1 MPGNFCVPTRLKEI
15 AFVSSP
21 RSDNLTD
28 VMTMA
33 TPRYDFDFAVAGGGP
48 AGSSAA
54 ISLAQ
59 HGHSVV
65 LFERETFPRFHIGE
79 SLLSTANDAFAALGV
94 TKQIAAASF
103 PAKWGARLY
112 THDGQTGR
120 YVDFTCVREVTRPQ
134 TYQVCRQEFDRIL
147 LDRAREVGVDVREAC
162 NVITCEFAPDAAIL
176 DVASCGEPPTGR
188 VRVRALVDAT
198 GRGGLIARKF
208 NLRTE
213 EPRLSNIAIYS
224 HYTNVPRLGGPRPDD
239 IRLIARNDAGW
250 FWLIPISKDLTSVG
264 VVLPKALYRRLA
276 NGSPEETLNSTISDT
291 PIVAELM
298 CDARREWPV
307 RVEKDFSYSASQY
320 AGNRWILAGDAGSF
334 LDPVFSTGVSI
345 AMESGIEAATEL
357 HRALVKNN
365 FSASSFAAFSRRQR
379 KRFETFRRFVVGFYT
394 PQFRDVFFS
403 PEPPTLIFRS
413 VATMLAGKWNASLWT
428 RFLNQ
433 LFFGM
438 ISIQKRLNI
447 TRPVFRRDGNA
458 GYPVETRS
466 KDSIANG
473 V

>member
-1 MPGNFCVPTRLKEI
+1 ML
-15 AFVSSP
+15 
-21 RSDNLTD
+21 
-28 VMTMA
+28 MTNM
-33 TPRYDFDFAVAGGGP
+33 AGGGP
-48 AGSSAA
+48 AGSSSA
-54 ISLAQ
+54 ISLRQ
-59 HGHSVV
+59 RGHSVV

-94 TKQIAAASF
+94 TRQMEAANF
-103 PAKWGARLY
+103 PAKWGARLF
-112 THDGQTGR
+112 THDGQSGR

-134 TYQVCRQEFDRIL
+134 TYQVCREEFDRIL
-147 LDRAREVGVDVREAC
+147 LERAREVGVDVREAC

-176 DVASCGEPPTGR
+176 DFASRGDAVTGR

-198 GRGGLIARKF
+198 GRGGLIAGKF

-213 EPRLSNIAIYS
+213 EPRLANIAIYS

-250 FWLIPISKDLTSVG
+250 FWLIPISKELTSVG

-276 NGSPEETLNSTISDT
+276 NGSPEETLNSTIADT
-291 PIVAELM
+291 PIIAELM
-298 CDARREWPV
+298 REARREWPV
-307 RVEKDFSYSASQY
+307 RIEKDFSYSASAY
-320 AGNRWILAGDAGSF
+320 AGDRWILAGDAGSF

-345 AMESGIEAATEL
+345 AMESGIEAAAEL
-357 HRALVKNN
+357 HRGLLRND

-403 PEPPTLIFRS
+403 PEPPKLIFRS

-433 LFFGM
+433 LFFAM
-438 ISIQKRLNI
+438 ISIQKRFKI
-447 TRPVFRRDGNA
+447 TPPVFRRDLDA
-458 GYPVETRS
+458 GYPGEISS
-466 KDSIANG
+466 KDSVANR

>member
-1 MPGNFCVPTRLKEI
+1 VTTGANGE
-15 AFVSSP
+15 
-21 RSDNLTD
+21 
-28 VMTMA
+28 
-33 TPRYDFDFAVAGGGP
+33 YDFDFAVAGGGP
-48 AGSSAA
+48 AGSSSA

-59 HGHSVV
+59 RGHSVV

-79 SLLSTANDAFAALGV
+79 SLLSTANDSFAALGV
-94 TKQIAAASF
+94 AKQMEDASF

-112 THDGQTGR
+112 THNGQSGR

-134 TYQVCRQEFDRIL
+134 TYQVRREEFDRIL
-147 LDRAREVGVDVREAC
+147 LERARETGVDVREAS
-162 NVITCEFAPDAAIL
+162 NVTGCEFTTDAAVL
-176 DVASCGEPPTGR
+176 DVASRVDDVTCR

-208 NLRTE
+208 SLRTE
-213 EPRLSNIAIYS
+213 EPRLANVAIYS
-224 HYTNVPRLGGPRPDD
+224 HYTNVPRLEGPRPDD
-239 IRLIARNDAGW
+239 IRLIARDDAGW
-250 FWLIPISKDLTSVG
+250 FWLIPISKELTSVG

-276 NGSPEETLNSTISDT
+276 NDSPEATLNSTISDT

-298 CDARREWPV
+298 REARREWPV
-307 RVEKDFSYSASQY
+307 RVEKDFSYSASAY
-320 AGNRWILAGDAGSF
+320 AGDRWILAGDAGSF

-345 AMESGIEAATEL
+345 AMESGIEAAAEL
-357 HRALVKNN
+357 HRALAKND
-365 FSASSFAAFSRRQR
+365 FSNASFAAFSRRQR

-438 ISIQKRLNI
+438 ISIQKRLHI
-447 TRPVFRRDGNA
+447 ARPVFRRDQDA
-458 GYPVETRS
+458 GYPSEIPS
-466 KDSIANG
+466 KDSIAN
-473 V
+473 